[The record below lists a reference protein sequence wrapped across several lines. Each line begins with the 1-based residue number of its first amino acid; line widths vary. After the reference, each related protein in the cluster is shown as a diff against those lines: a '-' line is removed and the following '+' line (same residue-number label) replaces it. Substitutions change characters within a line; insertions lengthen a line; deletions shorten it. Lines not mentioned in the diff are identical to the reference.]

1 MGLFGNL
8 FGRKTLTTTDED
20 FGELVSFSTK
30 GSRVGW
36 LIELTFLGDHIEIM
50 LAGDRTG
57 LDESQKAILIKA
69 LLNERDIR
77 AESTAALREQ
87 YQNADLPFV
96 SIEAHFNV
104 KGLMVRDDGF
114 ELTFQQKAEQQYFF
128 NVHFEN
134 NKQVGVS
141 IDG

>member
-1 MGLFGNL
+1 MSLLRAL
-8 FGRKTLTTTDED
+8 FGRKTLRTTDED
-20 FGELVSFSTK
+20 FGELESFSAK
-30 GSRVGW
+30 GHRVGW
-36 LIELTFLGDHIEIM
+36 LIELTFLGDEIEIM
-50 LAGDRTG
+50 IAGDKNG
-57 LDESQKAILIKA
+57 LDQSQKDILIKA

-77 AESTAALREQ
+77 TESTAVLREQ
-87 YQNADLPFV
+87 YQNADLPFE

-104 KGLMVRDDGF
+104 KDLMVRDDGF

-128 NVHFEN
+128 HVHFEN